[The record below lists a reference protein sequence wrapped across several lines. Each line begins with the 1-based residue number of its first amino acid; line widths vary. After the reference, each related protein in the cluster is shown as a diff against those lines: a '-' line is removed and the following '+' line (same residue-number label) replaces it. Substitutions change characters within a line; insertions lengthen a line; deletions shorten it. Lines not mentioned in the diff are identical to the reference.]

1 MTPVICMV
9 INGLGIGDVR
19 GSARHEGANYVGG
32 RKSWIC
38 GRGGHHTAVV
48 VILGWWWWLASAKSV

>member
-9 INGLGIGDVR
+9 INGLGIGPRLVTR
-19 GSARHEGANYVGG
+19 VLIYNYVGG